1 VRSGSAHRGSPQ
13 EAEDTA
19 DKSGPSSTDLGPT
32 ASRVPVPR
40 FLCDRSAT
48 DSDSESL
55 SHGQG
60 GGYTSRALSIL
71 SNDYDF
77 ASIDS
82 PMSPRQSADSSA
94 QNSSA
99 QRSQGDRER
108 EDSKLSACNAAL
120 HDLISHLQT
129 LRCDDERAGQR
140 RHRMPS
146 WEDEITSMSAISTM
160 DSSAHFSGNLFSST
174 PGSSAMMSLLGTS
187 PSSRSGLDAASA
199 SILLR
204 NRASS
209 SMNPLRSAV
218 AGNPSS
224 LRRGSSPLT
233 GSRTMSPTLMQRRG
247 SQASP
252 RGARDDCDD
261 TSRGS
266 GGSTVSISARR
277 ERDMAAIGLTAE
289 DRIHQLQ
296 QLRVFP
302 EPSRA
307 FAEQRSNTPPLV
319 PHIQPGAPSLSN
331 DDAPEYGT
339 GSAPLGS
346 QSMPG
351 QTTFDSRGGEP
362 DKKESSPAAGSEV
375 LPTATPF
382 LSLGS
387 SSMNGTSSASSMNE
401 TSSASSPSMLPTK
414 LNLQRAESNS
424 PFSGAMQK
432 LDRGRTGCDSPASA
446 GSAAG
451 PPAVGECSFRRR
463 AISTSRDRA
472 ISSRVSR
479 EGRRSSGG
487 VESRVAASVGRSL
500 SSLSST
506 PPLHTDVSLL
516 GRPHRTLSDDSS
528 ADTSFSSSGVGHGRY
543 EMLPENRRRS
553 IEVRARSGL
562 DHARGDQ
569 DAQGLGGGEAG
580 VAAKKPGYLASEQ
593 QTELVAL
600 EVLQDVASSSVSA
613 DTARQAKVG
622 KSHFNTLNLYGTY
635 PRALTVE
642 TFFFWRQLEYMLES
656 LQPFS
661 ETPLTMRV
669 MDVVEALGTII
680 QRKLNVLRD
689 MESVFP

>member
-1 VRSGSAHRGSPQ
+1 MQCARSVRSGSAHRGSPQ

-60 GGYTSRALSIL
+60 GGYTSRALGIL

-140 RHRMPS
+140 RHRTPS
-146 WEDEITSMSAISTM
+146 WEDETTSMSAISTT
-160 DSSAHFSGNLFSST
+160 DVSAHFSGNLLSST
-174 PGSSAMMSLLGTS
+174 PGSSAMMSLLGSS

-224 LRRGSSPLT
+224 LRRGSLPLT

-252 RGARDDCDD
+252 CGARDDCDD

-302 EPSRA
+302 EQSRA

-319 PHIQPGAPSLSN
+319 PHVQPGAPSLSN
-331 DDAPEYGT
+331 DDAPEYGSS
-339 GSAPLGS
+339 SAPLGS

-362 DKKESSPAAGSEV
+362 DKKESSPAAGSDV
-375 LPTATPF
+375 LPTAAPF
-382 LSLGS
+382 LALGA
-387 SSMNGTSSASSMNE
+387 SSMNGS
-401 TSSASSPSMLPTK
+401 SSASSPSMLPTK
-414 LNLQRAESNS
+414 LNLERAESNS

-432 LDRGRTGCDSPASA
+432 LNRGRTGCDSPASA

-451 PPAVGECSFRRR
+451 PPAEGECSFRRR

-472 ISSRVSR
+472 ISSRASR
-479 EGRRSSGG
+479 EGRRSRGG

-500 SSLSST
+500 SGLSST

-516 GRPHRTLSDDSS
+516 GRPHHSLSDDIS

-569 DAQGLGGGEAG
+569 DAQGLGGGEAS

-622 KSHFNTLNLYGTY
+622 KGHFYMLNVYGTY
-635 PRALTVE
+635 SRALTVE
-642 TFFFWRQLEYMLES
+642 TFFFGASSSICSRVCN
-656 LQPFS
+656 PF
-661 ETPLTMRV
+661 PR
-669 MDVVEALGTII
+669 
-680 QRKLNVLRD
+680 LR
-689 MESVFP
+689 